1 MKTLPPA
8 LAAHLTGG
16 LTTLC
21 RCWRVDRRDGVI
33 MGFTD
38 FDRDLVF
45 DGLTYRAASGFTAS
59 AIEGQLGLAVSNL
72 DVQGALSA
80 DALTEDDLQAGRY
93 DDAAVTIYPD
103 LFARCKILS
112 MLMIDFPLTP

>member
-8 LAAHLTGG
+8 LATHVAGG

-21 RCWRVDRRDGVI
+21 RCWRVDRRDGVV

-45 DGLTYRAASGFTAS
+45 DAVTYKAASGFTATIVLTIFGITVFALWRDPYMTVS
-59 AIEGQLGLAVSNL
+59 VIAAMYVLSIPLSVMSHRRAMVEVHRLEGVRTA
-72 DVQGALSA
+72 
-80 DALTEDDLQAGRY
+80 
-93 DDAAVTIYPD
+93 
-103 LFARCKILS
+103 
-112 MLMIDFPLTP
+112 

>member
-1 MKTLPPA
+1 MKTLPTA
-8 LAAHLTGG
+8 LAAHVTGE

-21 RCWRVDRRDGVI
+21 RCWRVDRRDGVV

-45 DGLTYRAASGFTAS
+45 DAVTYKAASGFTAT

-72 DVQGALSA
+72 DLQGALPSDALDPRTICMA
-80 DALTEDDLQAGRY
+80 DAMTMPPSRS
-93 DDAAVTIYPD
+93 TW
-103 LFARCKILS
+103 
-112 MLMIDFPLTP
+112 

>member
-8 LAAHLTGG
+8 LATHVAGG

-21 RCWRVDRRDGVI
+21 RCWRVDRRDGVV

-45 DGLTYRAASGFTAS
+45 DAVTYKAASGFTAT

-72 DVQGALSA
+72 DVQGALSS
-80 DALTEDDLQAGRY
+80 DALTEDDLHGGRY
-93 DDAAVTIYPD
+93 DDAGA
-103 LFARCKILS
+103 FADGRRRCKRSVS
-112 MLMIDFPLTP
+112 MLEPYAK